1 MTEETPTDEQEY
13 GGDDVMPA
21 LPLGNCPH
29 CREMIY
35 GAETPADCPHCG
47 KPLHAGSAD
56 AWRNAVY
63 VFKRFLNIRGRASR
77 REYWSYTLFMF
88 FSLCLLW
95 TWIDG
100 MTDENTPE
108 AETVGGI
115 LYGICGLS
123 FMAFNLVLFFPWL
136 GVTARRLHDIGL
148 SSKVLLVHLIP
159 LTSLGWLIYA
169 CACIPGILED
179 GSTFAD
185 NWHCYLAVAVG
196 MLGGPVIC
204 LCQMVAMLMPSDDA
218 NKYGPPA

>member
-29 CREMIY
+29 CGEMIY

-47 KPLHAGSAD
+47 KPLYAGSAD

-63 VFKRFLNIRGRASR
+63 VFKRFLSIRGRASR

-95 TWIDG
+95 TWMDS
-100 MTDENTPE
+100 MTDANTPE

-115 LYGICGLS
+115 LYGISGLS
-123 FMAFNLVLFFPWL
+123 FMAFNLIIFFPWL

-159 LTSLGWLIYA
+159 LAALGWLIYA
-169 CACIPGILED
+169 CACIPGVMEED
-179 GSTFAD
+179 SAD
-185 NWHCYLAVAVG
+185 NWHCFLAVAVG

-204 LCQMVAMLMPSDDA
+204 LCQMIAMLMPSDGT
-218 NKYGPPA
+218 NEYGPPV

>member
-1 MTEETPTDEQEY
+1 MTEDIPNEDRECGE
-13 GGDDVMPA
+13 DDVAPVF
-21 LPLGNCPH
+21 PLGNCPH
-29 CREMIY
+29 CGEMIY
-35 GAETPADCPHCG
+35 GEETPADCPHCG
-47 KPLHAGSAD
+47 QPLHAGSTD
-56 AWRNAVY
+56 AWKNAVY
-63 VFKRFLNIRGRASR
+63 VFKRFLSIRGRASR
-77 REYWSYTLFMF
+77 REYLSYTLFMF

-115 LYGICGLS
+115 LYGIAGLG
-123 FMAFNLVLFFPWL
+123 FMVFNLILFFPWL
-136 GVTARRLHDIGL
+136 GVTARRLHDIGM

-159 LTSLGWLIYA
+159 LAALGWLIYA

-204 LCQMVAMLMPSDDA
+204 LCQLVAMVMPPDGA
-218 NKYGPPA
+218 NKYGPPV